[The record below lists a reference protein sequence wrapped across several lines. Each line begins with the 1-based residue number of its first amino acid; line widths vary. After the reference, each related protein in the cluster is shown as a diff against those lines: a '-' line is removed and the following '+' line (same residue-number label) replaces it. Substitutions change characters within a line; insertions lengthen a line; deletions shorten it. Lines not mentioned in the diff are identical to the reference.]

1 MNPEVQEL
9 VSLVSQLR
17 WVAGALLVVGI
28 LGGIFVLLMWR
39 SSANLARSVESLR
52 ASVEALS
59 RDVVANREAI
69 ATTGAV
75 PKEVPFG
82 VEALL
87 WLDRNMGF
95 P

>member
-1 MNPEVQEL
+1 VNPEVQEL

-69 ATTGAV
+69 ATLRGAL
-75 PKEVPFG
+75 EA
-82 VEALL
+82 VERTVSRLL
-87 WLDRNMGF
+87 ARG